1 VEKHIQDIGKKNNK
15 SMKYLKLYEDFS
27 LLISI
32 SKENK
37 EEKDYAKE
45 GSETYWELEDGTK
58 ITLKDIVSF
67 LDKENIP
74 VIDIETDKLSHLLID
89 VERDPN
95 RVEAANLDFPII
107 VSEYK
112 GEFKSI
118 LDGQHRLVKSIKNR
132 IDKIKCRVLDLE
144 KSPEVFRKVF
154 L

>member
-1 VEKHIQDIGKKNNK
+1 
-15 SMKYLKLYEDFS
+15 MKYLKLYEDFS
-27 LLISI
+27 LLITI

-37 EEKDYAKE
+37 TEEIDYAKK

-58 ITLKDIVSF
+58 ITLKDIVNF
-67 LDKENIP
+67 LDSENIP
-74 VIDIETDKLSHLLID
+74 VIDIETNKLKDLLID
-89 VERDPN
+89 VGRDPN

-118 LDGQHRLVKSIKNR
+118 LDGQHRLVKSIKNG
-132 IDKIKCRVLDLE
+132 IDKIKCRVLELE
-144 KSPEVFRKVF
+144 KSPEVFKKIF

>member
-1 VEKHIQDIGKKNNK
+1 VEKHIPVIGKNK
-15 SMKYLKLYEDFS
+15 KFMKYLKLYEDFS
-27 LLISI
+27 LLITI

-37 EEKDYAKE
+37 TEEIDYAKK

-58 ITLKDIVSF
+58 ITLKDIVNF
-67 LDKENIP
+67 LDSENIP
-74 VIDIETDKLSHLLID
+74 VIDIETNKLKDLLID

-118 LDGQHRLVKSIKNR
+118 LDGQHRLVKSIKNG
-132 IDKIKCRVLDLE
+132 IDKIKCRVLELE
-144 KSPEVFRKVF
+144 KSPEVFKKIF